1 MRHYT
6 LGDFDEKTQ
15 KKLLASIGKQDNPG
29 PVQKRHKYN
38 AKPTEYNGRTY
49 SSRGEAH
56 RAKQLDLL
64 IETKVITAWI
74 PQPIFFLPDPTST
87 YRADFL
93 VVRDSEVWVEDVK
106 GMETSKFRSDKKK
119 WARHGRLP
127 LRILKRKNDMF
138 EITETIEPRE
148 ECHE

>member
-1 MRHYT
+1 MKHFS

-15 KKLLASIGKQDNPG
+15 KKLLASVGKQDNPG
-29 PVQKRHKYN
+29 PVKKRHKYN

-49 SSRGEAH
+49 GSKGEAH

-106 GMETSKFRSDKKK
+106 KR
-119 WARHGRLP
+119 WLVHGRLP
-127 LRILKRKNDMF
+127 LRILKRKGDMF
-138 EITETIEPRE
+138 EITETVLPRE
-148 ECHE
+148 IEDED